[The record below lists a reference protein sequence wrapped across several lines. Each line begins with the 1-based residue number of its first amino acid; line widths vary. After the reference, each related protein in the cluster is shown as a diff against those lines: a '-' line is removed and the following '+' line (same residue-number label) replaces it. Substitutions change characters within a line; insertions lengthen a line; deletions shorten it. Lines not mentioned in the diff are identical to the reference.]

1 MVTARE
7 INHQLRAC
15 GARTN
20 ILSKGE
26 ARCLP
31 TIIHPGETIR
41 AFVYG
46 SHPAGFGMM
55 VATDRRLLYVNKV
68 FFDTK
73 IDEVMYASVAAVEY
87 DLGIR
92 YGKLK
97 IYTRAKD
104 FEFKYINK
112 RYLRPFV
119 TFVNE
124 QVAAAQSYPQPQEQE
139 ELQRPHAAPYR
150 QQPRTATPAL
160 TQLKNRLQGQDPST
174 QRPYL

>member
-7 INHQLRAC
+7 IKDQLRAC
-15 GARTN
+15 GARAN
-20 ILSKGE
+20 ILTKAE
-26 ARCLP
+26 TRCLP
-31 TIIHPGETIR
+31 TIIYPGETIR

-55 VATDRRLLYVNKV
+55 VATDRRLLYVNKA

-73 IDEVMYASVAAVEY
+73 VDEVLYVSVAAVEY

-104 FEFKYINK
+104 FEFKFINK

-124 QVAAAQSYPQPQEQE
+124 QVAVAQSFPQPQESFTE
-139 ELQRPHAAPYR
+139 SSRS
-150 QQPRTATPAL
+150 PRTATPAL
-160 TQLKNRLQGQDPST
+160 TQLKNRLQGQQSN
-174 QRPYL
+174 L